1 VGLNY
6 FNSLRR
12 LINQAAFFLFYI
24 PVKLVLSR
32 PLPAYKCRKNLFCL
46 GWTMFS
52 TIEKVVLAMGLLRI
66 LSGSIEISVALL
78 MLKLNSIEKA
88 LLLNSSLVLVG
99 PIILILTTSI
109 GLSGIAGEISYV
121 KILLVFCG
129 IGLILYAVLSK

>member
-1 VGLNY
+1 
-6 FNSLRR
+6 
-12 LINQAAFFLFYI
+12 
-24 PVKLVLSR
+24 
-32 PLPAYKCRKNLFCL
+32 
-46 GWTMFS
+46 MFS
-52 TIEKVVLAMGLLRI
+52 TIEKIVLAMGLLRI
-66 LSGSIEISVALL
+66 LSGSIEISVAFL

>member
-1 VGLNY
+1 
-6 FNSLRR
+6 
-12 LINQAAFFLFYI
+12 
-24 PVKLVLSR
+24 
-32 PLPAYKCRKNLFCL
+32 
-46 GWTMFS
+46 MFS